1 MAKDY
6 RVGFIR
12 RAVNNI
18 VTRQVEGDKGDE
30 RVHLLT
36 TVGRK
41 TGRERTTP
49 VTLVEVGGSRWLVAP
64 YGEVGWVHNVRAAGV
79 ATFSRGG
86 RSERVRLVE
95 APAEE
100 AAPVLAHYLETVSIV
115 RPYFDVEHDSP
126 LTDIAREAHRHPV
139 FRIS

>member
-1 MAKDY
+1 MARDY
-6 RVGFIR
+6 KLGFIR
-12 RAVNNI
+12 RTVNNI
-18 VTRQVEGDKGDE
+18 VTRQVEGDKGDG

-64 YGEVGWVHNVRAAGV
+64 YGEVGWVHNVRAAGG
-79 ATFSRGG
+79 ATLSRGE
-86 RSERVRLVE
+86 RSERVAVVE

-115 RPYFDVEHDSP
+115 RPYFDVTHDSP
-126 LTDIAREAHRHPV
+126 LTDIARVAHHHPV

>member
-1 MAKDY
+1 MAREYKL
-6 RVGFIR
+6 GFIR
-12 RAVNNI
+12 RMVNRL
-18 VTRQVEGDKGDE
+18 VSRQVANDQGDE

-41 TGRERTTP
+41 TGQERSTP
-49 VTLVEVGGSRWLVAP
+49 VTLVEVSGSRWLVAP

-79 ATFSRGG
+79 ATLRRGE
-86 RSERVRLVE
+86 RSENVAVVE
-95 APAEE
+95 ATDEE

-115 RPYFDVEHDSP
+115 RPYFDVAHGSP
-126 LTDIAREAHRHPV
+126 LTDIARVAHRHPV

>member
-1 MAKDY
+1 VAREYKL
-6 RVGFIR
+6 GFIR
-12 RAVNNI
+12 RMVNRL
-18 VTRQVEGDKGDE
+18 VSRQVANDQGDE

-41 TGRERTTP
+41 TGQERSTP
-49 VTLVEVGGSRWLVAP
+49 VTLVEVSGSRWLVAP

-79 ATFSRGG
+79 ATLRRGE
-86 RSERVRLVE
+86 RSENVAVVE
-95 APAEE
+95 ATDEE

-115 RPYFDVEHDSP
+115 RPYFDVAHGSP
-126 LTDIAREAHRHPV
+126 LTDIARVAHRHPV

>member
-1 MAKDY
+1 MAREYKL
-6 RVGFIR
+6 GFIR
-12 RAVNNI
+12 RMVNRL
-18 VTRQVEGDKGDE
+18 VSRQVANDQGDE

-41 TGRERTTP
+41 TGQERSTP
-49 VTLVEVGGSRWLVAP
+49 VTLVEVSGSRWLVAP

-79 ATFSRGG
+79 ATLRRGE
-86 RSERVRLVE
+86 RSENVAVVE
-95 APAEE
+95 ATDEE

-115 RPYFDVEHDSP
+115 RPYFDVAHDSP
-126 LTDIAREAHRHPV
+126 LTDIARVAHRHPV

>member
-1 MAKDY
+1 VAKEY
-6 RVGFIR
+6 KLGFIR
-12 RAVNNI
+12 RMVNRL
-18 VTRQVEGDKGDE
+18 VSRQVANDQGDE

-41 TGRERTTP
+41 TGQQRSTP
-49 VTLVEVGGSRWLVAP
+49 VTLVEVSGSRWLVAP

-79 ATFSRGG
+79 ATLRRGE
-86 RSERVRLVE
+86 RSEKIAVVE
-95 APAEE
+95 ATDEE

-115 RPYFDVEHDSP
+115 RPYFDVSHGSP
-126 LTDIAREAHRHPV
+126 LTDIARVAHRHPV

>member
-1 MAKDY
+1 MAREYKL
-6 RVGFIR
+6 GFIR
-12 RAVNNI
+12 RMVNRL
-18 VTRQVEGDKGDE
+18 VSRQVANDQGDE

-41 TGRERTTP
+41 TGQERSTP
-49 VTLVEVGGSRWLVAP
+49 VTLVEVSGSRWLVAP

-79 ATFSRGG
+79 ATLGRG
-86 RSERVRLVE
+86 ERNEKVAVVE
-95 APAEE
+95 ATDEE

-115 RPYFDVEHDSP
+115 RPYFDVAHDSP
-126 LTDIAREAHRHPV
+126 LTDIARVAHRHPV